1 MYQHDPERVND
12 RSGIRRDL
20 VEWHRRRRREAWQKL
35 ALGDVDR
42 RRFLLK
48 MAAAAFIERCYP
60 PGGDA

>member
-1 MYQHDPERVND
+1 MYQSDHGRVND
-12 RSGIRRDL
+12 HSENRRNL
-20 VEWHRRRRREAWQKL
+20 IEWHRRRRREAWQKL